1 MSDHADHHPF
11 QAHHFDDMDQQFDAG
26 KLGMWLFL
34 ATEVLF
40 FSGMFVAYTIFRVNH
55 PEVFV
60 NAHHYLD
67 KWLGAFNTVVLLASS
82 LSVAWGVRCAQLDNR
97 KGLVACL
104 VFTLGCAGL
113 FMGVKAVEYT
123 LKFYEGVFWAGD
135 YAPPAVGSHPDLTVA
150 YATVNN
156 IAIGTAVVG
165 GLLIAG
171 GFFSGLGKQM
181 RGWVL
186 LSLGVA
192 VASVA
197 LGIVGAQGIQSI
209 EPHLESA
216 QNSLKSALGFAVET
230 TEHGEHGGTHDGEHD
245 ASHQKASHDEGE
257 GHDTEENEEGT
268 ESAIAA
274 DNSPAV
280 DEDLEPFAGQPI
292 MVPGAD
298 RIDPSKIELAIP
310 TSNERR
316 YEGIFFSIYYAMTG
330 VHALHILGG
339 IGVIVWITGRSALGQ
354 FSHAYFGPVEYVGLY
369 WHLVDLIWIFL
380 FPLLYLI
387 H

>member
-1 MSDHADHHPF
+1 ME
-11 QAHHFDDMDQQFDAG
+11 QQFDAG

-60 NAHHYLD
+60 NAHHFLD

-82 LSVAWGVRCAQLDNR
+82 LSVAWGVRCAQLDSR
-97 KGLVACL
+97 KGLIACL
-104 VFTLGCAGL
+104 VFTLACAGL

-135 YAPPAVGSHPDLTVA
+135 YAPPAVGSHPDLSA
-150 YATVNN
+150 AFAMVNN
-156 IAIGTAVVG
+156 IAIGTAIVG
-165 GLLIAG
+165 GLFMAG
-171 GFFSGLGKQM
+171 GFVSGLSFSKLGTQM

-197 LGIVGAQGIQSI
+197 LGIVSAQGIQAI
-209 EPHLESA
+209 EPQLEAA
-216 QNSLKSALGFAVET
+216 QNGLKSALGFAVET
-230 TEHGEHGGTHDGEHD
+230 GGHDEHGGTHDGEHD
-245 ASHQKASHDEGE
+245 DHDHDKGE
-257 GHDTEENEEGT
+257 NHDTNKALEAGAET
-268 ESAIAA
+268 AVAA
-274 DNSPAV
+274 DDSATL

-292 MVPGAD
+292 KVPGAD
-298 RIDPSKIELAIP
+298 PMDPNKIELAIP
-310 TSNERR
+310 ASTERR

-354 FSHAYFGPVEYVGLY
+354 FSHAYFGPVEYIGLY